1 MVSAIDTNIINKT
14 QQTALNQTGKSA
26 SVKKLA
32 KYVNNEAL
40 TQAPDTFTSTA
51 KRGASSAL
59 LFERLPFAFLLKR
72 NKKLNGKFIN
82 NEMKALGETNK
93 QALQNLFGG
102 KDKLSKRIA
111 DFIRTSNQSN
121 RDYVDLRSNVKAQY
135 KLDKLK
141 EKLAKNP
148 ASEKLKSAVSKAT
161 EKAEATAS
169 KTGAKA
175 VEAGIK
181 NGSKLGKFGKFIKSS
196 GAGIMLVFSG
206 ITEVLTEVVPTFKE
220 LGAEK
225 GLKQLGKSAIKVAGD
240 TAGFIA
246 GQQVGVAAGTAIGTA
261 IFPGVGTAIGAA
273 VGFVG
278 GLLGSFVAGKITKA
292 ITGPSE
298 REIAKEEQ
306 YNQAAEE
313 IANDNNQLQE
323 LKDAASLKIQQEA
336 ELNGGQLSEDA
347 LIALET
353 LENLEDSS
361 TNPFAA

>member
-51 KRGASSAL
+51 KSGASSAL
-59 LFERLPFAFLLKR
+59 LFEGLPFAFLLNR

-161 EKAEATAS
+161 EKA
-169 KTGAKA
+169 

-181 NGSKLGKFGKFIKSS
+181 NGSKLGKIGKFMKSS
-196 GAGIMLVFSG
+196 GAGMMLVFSG
-206 ITEVLTEVVPTFKE
+206 IAEAFSEVVPTFKE

-246 GQQVGVAAGTAIGTA
+246 GQQVGVALGTAIGTA

-306 YNQAAEE
+306 YNQTAEE